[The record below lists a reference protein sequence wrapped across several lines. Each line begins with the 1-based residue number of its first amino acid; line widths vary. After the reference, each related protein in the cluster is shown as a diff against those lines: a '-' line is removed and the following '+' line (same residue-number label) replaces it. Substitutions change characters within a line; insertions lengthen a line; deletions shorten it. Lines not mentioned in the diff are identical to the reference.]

1 MQQHKAGI
9 ALLGAAIVGGM
20 LVSGSA
26 GAVDWSSVPATK
38 LTLFYPGQTSWEFIL
53 IPSQHDGAEKFRGGK
68 DCLECHKGEEPDMGK
83 DMVTGKKHEP
93 DPIPGKAGSL
103 PVDVRTTYDQQRL
116 YFQLS
121 WKDTGFK
128 APKPQSDKLLHVNL
142 MLGDGT
148 VPSFE
153 RGGCWATCHA
163 DLKGMPSAAAGKDLT
178 KYLARSRTK
187 VTAEGGDE
195 NYKSDSE
202 LEDMLN
208 KGMFIEYWQAVIADK
223 SAKAVPV
230 DGYILEK
237 RHVNDKPMVNTE
249 ASLKDGTW
257 TVTLS
262 RPLKPSG
269 PGEKDLS
276 EGHTYYVGFAIHDG
290 YADGRRHYVSFKR
303 SLTLGGGDGEL
314 IAKKQ

>member
-1 MQQHKAGI
+1 
-9 ALLGAAIVGGM
+9 
-20 LVSGSA
+20 
-26 GAVDWSSVPATK
+26 
-38 LTLFYPGQTSWEFIL
+38 
-53 IPSQHDGAEKFRGGK
+53 
-68 DCLECHKGEEPDMGK
+68 
-83 DMVTGKKHEP
+83 
-93 DPIPGKAGSL
+93 
-103 PVDVRTTYDQQRL
+103 
-116 YFQLS
+116 
-121 WKDTGFK
+121 
-128 APKPQSDKLLHVNL
+128 LLHVNL